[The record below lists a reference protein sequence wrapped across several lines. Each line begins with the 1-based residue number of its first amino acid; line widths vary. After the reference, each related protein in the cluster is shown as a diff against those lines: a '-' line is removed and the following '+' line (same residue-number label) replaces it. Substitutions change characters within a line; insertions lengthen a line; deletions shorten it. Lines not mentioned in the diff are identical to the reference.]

1 MLEGHLSL
9 GSGDILVII
18 SLSNVSHF
26 RLWHVIVFI
35 CVLFNM
41 GALAQIRYILYKL
54 NVKQL
59 KTKVF
64 FF

>member
-1 MLEGHLSL
+1 M
-9 GSGDILVII
+9 LVILDFGTL
-18 SLSNVSHF
+18 LS
-26 RLWHVIVFI
+26 FI

-41 GALAQIRYILYKL
+41 GALAQIRNILYKL